1 MGQGGFL
8 WIINATSK
16 VLKAAS
22 VSSYQMNAWK
32 FGDIPS
38 QSQVRFY
45 IEYSEGI
52 SKVKSDDGG
61 EATFQLEGT
70 NSSFRLLIRWPKN
83 EGECGLKVDWSGI
96 TRGGYH
102 VFPPAL
108 EGESFGKLGWIHDG
122 SLSLLI
128 MENGVAASVSTDLPG
143 EDSIVSSKS
152 TEEYPAAP
160 VGAWMDYYSG
170 LLGKLTLAEMTLPG
184 THNSGTYQPV
194 IALASPWIK
203 TQAFSLIQQLSC
215 GIRVLDLRIGQN
227 SPGDYILCHDKWKT
241 SYSLTEALKEV
252 RGFIDSSDKEI
263 VILDFHRFVNLGGGS
278 YDYIQLKQ
286 QIASGLSGYSLPVSY
301 IGSTLTTIWSSPE
314 SKTGRVVVAWNADDP
329 DPYMWPGVN
338 QRWYEDADSLS
349 KLYQCIKMDM
359 LSPPPG
365 LWATCSFKKSAA
377 FATPQSNAK
386 DTAPTIMNWYFGG
399 SEFCDK
405 ANIISVDFFKK
416 FTNVVQASIVGSLL
430 KAEKKL

>member
-1 MGQGGFL
+1 
-8 WIINATSK
+8 
-16 VLKAAS
+16 
-22 VSSYQMNAWK
+22 MNAWK
-32 FGDIPS
+32 FDATPS
-38 QSQVRFY
+38 QSLKKFY
-45 IEYSEGI
+45 IECNCENTKSGDITGI
-52 SKVKSDDGG
+52 
-61 EATFQLEGT
+61 ATFQLEGT
-70 NSSFRLLIRWPKN
+70 CNNFQLLFHWPKN

-96 TRGGYH
+96 TSGGYH

-160 VGAWMDYYSG
+160 MYRAWMDYYSG

-184 THNSGTYQPV
+184 THNSGTYQLV
-194 IALASPWIK
+194 SNFGTALMQ
-203 TQAFSLIQQLSC
+203 TQEHSLYLQLNY
-215 GIRVLDLRIGQN
+215 GIRSLDLSIGQN
-227 SPGDYILCHDKWKT
+227 SPGNYILCHDTWRT
-241 SYSLTEALKEV
+241 SCSLAEALKEV
-252 RGFIDSSDKEI
+252 RDFIDNSNKEI

-286 QIASGLSGYSLPVSY
+286 QIASGLSGYSLPVSS
-301 IGSTLTTIWSSPE
+301 IGSTLATIWSSPE

-329 DPYMWPGVN
+329 DLYMWPGVN
-338 QRWYEDADSLS
+338 QSWYEDADSLS

-365 LWATCSFKKSAA
+365 LWATCSFLAGIA
-377 FATPQSNAK
+377 PHFYAM
-386 DTAPTIMNWYFGG
+386 TADPTITNWYFGG

-416 FTNVVQASIVGSLL
+416 FTNVVQASIIGSLL
-430 KAEKKL
+430 KAGRK